1 MIIQV
6 GDWTWVT
13 SYDHPG
19 EKVYVQQIH
28 LKVESTTACRLFESC
43 ARTSYAAQLSALQS
57 PAGFLNFQGTNAM
70 DAHQIIYVDFT

>member
-1 MIIQV
+1 MKV

-19 EKVYVQQIH
+19 EKVYVQQIN

-43 ARTSYAAQLSALQS
+43 
-57 PAGFLNFQGTNAM
+57 
-70 DAHQIIYVDFT
+70 